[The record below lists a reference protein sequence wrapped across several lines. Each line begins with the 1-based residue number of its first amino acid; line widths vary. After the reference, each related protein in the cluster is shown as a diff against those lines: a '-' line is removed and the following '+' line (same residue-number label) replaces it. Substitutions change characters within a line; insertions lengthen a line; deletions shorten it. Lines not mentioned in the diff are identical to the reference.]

1 MEPGRWRSAT
11 STKRYRSH
19 TVPAEHSHALP
30 AIPISTVRLGS
41 EVEELVLS
49 VLRSGMIAQGPL
61 VKRLE
66 DEFAAL
72 IGVDHVV
79 AVNNG
84 TTALIAALH
93 IADLQPGDEVIT
105 SPFTFVATLNAI
117 IESGATARFADIDDR
132 DFNIAPDGVGE
143 IVNDRTKVLLPVH
156 LYGQCADMFRLAD
169 LASGSGL
176 AVVEDAAQAHGA
188 RIGDRAAGS
197 WGIGCFSLY
206 ATKNLTTAEG
216 GLISTNDA
224 SVADRLR
231 VLRNQGMRERYVYEM
246 AGNNYRLTD
255 LQAAVCL
262 PQLTGYGDQVAARQ
276 ANARRLNDG
285 LVELAGV
292 RVPETLP
299 GRDHVWHQYT
309 VLIGDEARLTRDD
322 LLQALTDAGIGCGIY
337 YPRPVFDYDCYRD
350 HPQVVM
356 ADVPLAAD
364 VSRRCLSLPVH
375 PYLSE
380 GDLDR
385 IVTTM
390 TSLLGDR

>member
-1 MEPGRWRSAT
+1 MP
-11 STKRYRSH
+11 
-19 TVPAEHSHALP
+19 VDLPPVLP
-30 AIPISTVRLGS
+30 AIPITTVRLGV

-49 VLRSGMIAQGPL
+49 VLRSGIIAQGPL

-66 DEFAAL
+66 DEFAEL

-93 IADLQPGDEVIT
+93 MLDLQPGDEVIT

-117 IESGATARFADIDDR
+117 IESGATARFADIGAA
-132 DFNIAPDGVGE
+132 DFNIDPGAIDSV
-143 IVNDRTKVLLPVH
+143 VNDRTKVLLPVH
-156 LYGQCADMFRLAD
+156 LYGQCADMPRLVDVA
-169 LASGSGL
+169 AAGGL

-188 RIGDRAAGS
+188 RIGTRAAGT

-216 GLISTNDA
+216 GLVSTNDA

-231 VLRNQGMRERYVYEM
+231 VLRNQGMRQRYVYEM
-246 AGNNYRLTD
+246 AGNNFRLTD

-262 PQLTGYGDQVAARQ
+262 PQLAGYAQQVTTRQHHAAR
-276 ANARRLNDG
+276 LNEG
-285 LVELAGV
+285 LRGLPGV
-292 RVPETLP
+292 RFPETLP
-299 GRDHVWHQYT
+299 GRHHVWHQYT
-309 VLIGDEARLTRDD
+309 ILVGDDARLGRDD
-322 LLQALTDAGIGCGIY
+322 LVDALTEAGIGCGIY
-337 YPRPVFDYDCYRD
+337 YPRTVFDYDCYRD
-350 HPQVVM
+350 HPQVVVDQVPV
-356 ADVPLAAD
+356 AIDVA
-364 VSRRCLSLPVH
+364 SRCVSLPVH

-390 TSLLGDR
+390 TTLLGDH